1 MWINHIRTV
10 TKSCTGFLLW
20 NITKQNNTWNIIIIM
35 KPRWY
40 KHNHNHY
47 ANKSKN
53 QQNYQ
58 NRWVNINKQ
67 TKEFIFYNTEIYNK
81 HDSNLVLDNKK
92 NLHSLSLYICFKICR
107 FFKKGHFQY
116 ANQDLLFKYSTW
128 GLLNINLSDTVTVWC
143 NLYLLNDWPRGV
155 VNNDIKT
162 GWQCL
167 IIIRPAK

>member
-128 GLLNINLSDTVTVWC
+128 GLLNIN
-143 NLYLLNDWPRGV
+143 YLTQWHCVVQSILFEWLVEGRGQQWYK
-155 VNNDIKT
+155 DR
-162 GWQCL
+162 L
-167 IIIRPAK
+167 AMSY